1 MLCMDR
7 STEAGR
13 TSTST
18 TTWAKAPSGVPVGPN
33 RPCRRWSDSIS
44 RFRASSAGWLTSLS
58 SAKSSRAHPTA
69 ITASTSLR
77 LLVVI
82 VVIIDT
88 DWYGLIWIDTD
99 WYGLIRIEMRIV
111 HGLIIRLQDDGLR
124 TTPMNLLVGLE
135 GLQMIPHPS
144 SGSIPASK
152 LVHIRWMDIKSLT
165 HTKHHILV
173 TILLAN
179 ATKKL
184 RFCVGTTR

>member
-99 WYGLIRIEMRIV
+99 WYGLIRIDTDWDEDCTWFNYTPAGRWIENDADESS
-111 HGLIIRLQDDGLR
+111 GGSWRAADDSAPVFGIHSGQQTGAHPLDGYQESDAHQ
-124 TTPMNLLVGLE
+124 T
-135 GLQMIPHPS
+135 PHPRHD
-144 SGSIPASK
+144 P
-152 LVHIRWMDIKSLT
+152 
-165 HTKHHILV
+165 
-173 TILLAN
+173 
-179 ATKKL
+179 
-184 RFCVGTTR
+184 VG